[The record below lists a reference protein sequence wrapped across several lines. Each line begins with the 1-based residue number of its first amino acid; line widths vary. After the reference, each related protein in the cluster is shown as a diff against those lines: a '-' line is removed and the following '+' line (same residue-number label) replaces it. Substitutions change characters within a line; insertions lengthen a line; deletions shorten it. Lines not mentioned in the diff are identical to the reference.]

1 MVSISPCC
9 ASARKSRPSS
19 WRQWGAVLLA
29 AWLLSWL
36 PQAQAQTNKAQ
47 IRSAEIVRS
56 EDGSYVLNAD
66 IDIQLNPRL
75 IDAVDHGLS
84 LYFSLDVVLERTRR
98 YWFDRVVVERSRQ
111 YRLSYHALTRSYR
124 LSIGSIHQSFDSLES
139 AMRTMER
146 VRNWQVDGRNGLKE
160 GRSHTAAVRFRLDTS
175 QLPKPFQV
183 TAIGS
188 RDWNLSTDWV
198 HWTFLPGAAGHR

>member
-1 MVSISPCC
+1 M
-9 ASARKSRPSS
+9 AM
-19 WRQWGAVLLA
+19 LLTV
-29 AWLLSWL
+29 WLVTWL
-36 PQAQAQTNKAQ
+36 PQAQANEAR

-56 EDGSYVLNAD
+56 EDGRYVLNAD
-66 IDIQLNPRL
+66 IDIHLNPRL
-75 IDAVDHGLS
+75 IDAVEHGLS
-84 LYFSLDVVLERTRR
+84 LYFDLDVVLERKRD
-98 YWFDRVVVERSRQ
+98 YWFDRVVVDRTRE

-139 AMRTMER
+139 AVRTMQR
-146 VRNWQVDGRNGLKE
+146 VRNWQIDGREGLKE

-188 RDWNLSTDWV
+188 RDWSLNTDWV
-198 HWTFLPGAAGHR
+198 RWTFLPGAAGHR